1 MLERK
6 WRMLFGSVLRLL
18 LLGGL
23 GACGDASL
31 DPLPLQ
37 ISIQAGRVTAAPH
50 DPISFVVTAQG
61 GNLLGVAIDYGDNTT
76 EQYGAGG
83 ARTALVTFSHVY
95 SAAGTYEVRA
105 RVTDAIAGDK
115 DATVEIRVQ

>member
-1 MLERK
+1 MFERM
-6 WRMLFGSVLRLL
+6 WRKLFGFVLLS
-18 LLGGL
+18 GL
-23 GACGDASL
+23 VACGDASL

-83 ARTALVTFSHVY
+83 ARTARVTFSHVY